1 MKIVTAIIK
10 PFVSWPFA
18 PKKARQSEQG
28 VASPESA
35 NNAMAGPITDHRPRR
50 ESDPVRD
57 SRPTSKRGS
66 TAHAAAAPLI
76 RPTPVNQ
83 MAKMLIVVESDSVP
97 LVRRAAVSVGR
108 EQVDILCTQAVPHST
123 KTRVWLVLAKSAS
136 TDVMCSVMKTVPSCE
151 IGPVTAL

>member
-1 MKIVTAIIK
+1 MKFVTAIIK
-10 PFVSWPFA
+10 PFVSWSFA
-18 PKKARQSEQG
+18 PKKASQSEQG

-35 NNAMAGPITDHRPRR
+35 NNAMVEPITDHRLRR

-57 SRPTSKRGS
+57 SC
-66 TAHAAAAPLI
+66 
-76 RPTPVNQ
+76 PTPINQ